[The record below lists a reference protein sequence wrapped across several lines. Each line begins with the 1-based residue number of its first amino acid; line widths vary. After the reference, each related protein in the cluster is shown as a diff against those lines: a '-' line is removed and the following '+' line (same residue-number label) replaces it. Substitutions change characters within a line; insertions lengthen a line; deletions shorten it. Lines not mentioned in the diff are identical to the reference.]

1 MDMEWMIEANR
12 RTRKDGVTGID
23 GQTAQDYEEALEAN
37 LKSLLDRAKTGDAYR
52 APPVKRVYLPKG
64 DGTMR
69 PLGIPTFEDKVLQRA
84 IAMLLEPLYE

>member
-69 PLGIPTFEDKVLQRA
+69 PLGIPTFEDKVLQWA